1 MCRAVSTSGAVLA
14 VDPGVEGVEGSH
26 TVWKVLIRKPD
37 NKGFEIDL
45 GSENGRM
52 TWEARVEGSSGRI
65 EISIDG
71 TNGRSVMIRTD

>member
-14 VDPGVEGVEGSH
+14 VDPGVEGSH
-26 TVWKVLIRKPD
+26 TVWEILIRKPD
-37 NKGFEIDL
+37 NTAIEIDL
-45 GSENGRM
+45 GSENGRL
-52 TWEARVEGSSGRI
+52 TWEARVAGSSGRI